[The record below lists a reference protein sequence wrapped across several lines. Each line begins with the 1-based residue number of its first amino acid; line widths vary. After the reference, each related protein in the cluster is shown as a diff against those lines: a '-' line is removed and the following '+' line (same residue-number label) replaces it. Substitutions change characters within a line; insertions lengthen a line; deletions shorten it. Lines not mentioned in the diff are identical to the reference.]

1 MILQFFTR
9 RKIQKLFKVTSKYF
23 CIFSN
28 TRPASWVAHITKD
41 FLTCYSCLYY
51 CSLSKCICFDII
63 KIFQVRLCP
72 GFIPHCD
79 VIPHCDIF
87 IVLLISLK
95 SCRSNLLYAHPKN
108 ILLFK
113 FAGNSEHRPDNAEI
127 KQNKTGSRN
136 KIIYPRYYLKP
147 MMWKLY
153 LIWFMKKSSFLNS

>member
-28 TRPASWVAHITKD
+28 TRPASWVPYITKD

-63 KIFQVRLCP
+63 KIFQVRLCN

-79 VIPHCDIF
+79 MIPHCDIF

-95 SCRSNLLYAHPKN
+95 SCRSNLLYAHPK
-108 ILLFK
+108 
-113 FAGNSEHRPDNAEI
+113 
-127 KQNKTGSRN
+127 KTGTRDHLTCIRPALCRGLLTFHIHLL
-136 KIIYPRYYLKP
+136 KYMFTIYKGRV
-147 MMWKLY
+147 MR
-153 LIWFMKKSSFLNS
+153 